1 MVRRSPW
8 LKGGSVD
15 MPTTLNLESDNGNR
29 RSCTSPGWSD
39 ECSLGCLAM
48 ARSQGE
54 PTRYPGIEKVVT
66 PRFERGYGYR
76 ARADARAVG
85 GGQPEKTF
93 ETVAEARDWQATT
106 EARVADGTFI
116 GKNPLTVGQAVE
128 QWLDGQRGERNT
140 KSARQAALAPVVTA
154 LGDRRVQTIT
164 KQDVEGLLRQLI
176 DGDIEG
182 VQKRSVSYTN
192 TTRTKWSAVWK
203 DLVAQGVIPRNVVEL
218 VQPFKANDVAP
229 TNTPSS
235 GSGDEIDIRR
245 RLTDDEIRSLLDTHA
260 PRVGVVQGR
269 AERVRLRRGTFI
281 ELALL
286 GLRRAE
292 LAGLRWSAIRDLDG
306 DGDQPTLRVER
317 TRVAVTGGTEEK
329 GKGKTGAAK
338 RTLLLPS
345 ETVEALRR
353 HRALQVGD
361 RARSGKGWKGDE
373 DLAVLTKDNG
383 VALSPSSLDTWWH
396 EAMDA
401 AGISAYR
408 LHDMRHT
415 AASRLLSAGVPLMDV
430 ATWLGHGDGGVLALR
445 VYGHTDPKDLGR
457 AAAALGRP

>member
-1 MVRRSPW
+1 
-8 LKGGSVD
+8 
-15 MPTTLNLESDNGNR
+15 
-29 RSCTSPGWSD
+29 
-39 ECSLGCLAM
+39 M
-48 ARSQGE
+48 ARMSGE

-66 PRFERGYGYR
+66 PRFERGYGYK

-93 ETVAEARDWQATT
+93 ETVSEARDWQATT
-106 EARVADGTFI
+106 EAKVSDGTFI
-116 GKNPLTVGQAVE
+116 GKNPLTVSKAIE
-128 QWLDGQRGERNT
+128 QWLEGQRGEQNT
-140 KSARQAALAPVVTA
+140 KSARAAALAPVVTA
-154 LGDRRVQTIT
+154 LGDRRAQSVT
-164 KQDVEGLLRQLI
+164 KQDVELLLRQLI

-203 DLVAQGVIPRNVVEL
+203 DLLAQGVIPRNVVEL

-260 PRVGVVQGR
+260 PRVGTVKGR

-306 DGDQPTLRVER
+306 EEPTLRVER

-329 GKGKTGAAK
+329 RKGKTEAAR
-338 RTLLLPS
+338 RTLLLPA
-345 ETVEALRR
+345 ETVTALRR
-353 HRALQVGD
+353 HRALQEAD

-396 EAMDA
+396 ESMEA
-401 AGISAYR
+401 AGISGYR

-445 VYGHTDPKDLGR
+445 VYGHTDPKDLGK

>member
-1 MVRRSPW
+1 
-8 LKGGSVD
+8 
-15 MPTTLNLESDNGNR
+15 
-29 RSCTSPGWSD
+29 
-39 ECSLGCLAM
+39 M

-54 PTRYPGIEKVVT
+54 PTRYPGIEKVAT

-93 ETVAEARDWQATT
+93 ETVSEARDWQATT
-106 EARVADGTFI
+106 EAKVSDGTFI
-116 GKNPLTVGQAVE
+116 GKNPLTVSMAIE
-128 QWLDGQRGERNT
+128 QWLEGQRGERNT
-140 KSARQAALAPVVTA
+140 KSARAAALAPVVTA

-164 KQDVEGLLRQLI
+164 KQDAETLLRQLI
-176 DGDIEG
+176 DGEIAG
-182 VQKRSVSYTN
+182 VQKRSVTYTN
-192 TTRTKWSAVWK
+192 VTRSKWVSVWK
-203 DLVAQGVIPRNVVEL
+203 DLVAQGVLPRNAVEL
-218 VQPFKANDVAP
+218 VQPFKSNDVAP
-229 TNTPSS
+229 TDTPS
-235 GSGDEIDIRR
+235 GGGGDEIDLSR
-245 RLTDDEIRSLLDTHA
+245 RLTDDEIRSLIDAHA

-306 DGDQPTLRVER
+306 DEPTLRVER

-329 GKGKTGAAK
+329 GKGKTGAAR

-373 DLAVLTKDNG
+373 DLAVFTKDNG

-396 EAMDA
+396 EAMGA
-401 AGISAYR
+401 AAIDGYR